1 MDEPIDNYLDIINL
15 PYPHPTSRQ
24 PMPMSARAAQ
34 FSSFAALTGHEEML
48 AETARHT
55 SQAIELSPD
64 ESAALSRRLNN
75 IMTNH
80 PDAKVAI
87 RHFMPDSNKSG
98 GKYVITIGH
107 ILHIAPDTHELILT
121 EKTAIP
127 MQSIISV
134 RTISKRVGKEH
145 SDNH

>member
-87 RHFMPDSNKSG
+87 RHFVSDPNKSG

-107 ILHIAPDTHELILT
+107 IRHIAPDTHELILT
-121 EKTAIP
+121 DKTAIP

-134 RTISKRVGKEH
+134 RTISQKP
-145 SDNH
+145 

>member
-64 ESAALSRRLNN
+64 ESAALSRRLQR
-75 IMTNH
+75 ILQTK
-80 PDAKVAI
+80 PAPTVAI
-87 RHFMPDSNKSG
+87 RHFCPDHNKNG
-98 GKYVITIGH
+98 GMYVVTTGVIH
-107 ILHIAPDTHELILT
+107 HIAPDTHELILT
-121 EKTAIP
+121 DKTAIP